1 MPSPGISMTLPL
13 NKQTAVITGAGSAEG
28 IGFAIARRLHAAGAR
43 VVITS
48 TTDRIHARAREL
60 DGGGEGVLSFIAD
73 LTVETDVQR
82 FVDAVLS
89 RAGRIDILVNN
100 AGMAQTGQPT
110 DSKLLSATS
119 FAEWQN
125 QIAITLHTAFRM
137 TRAVLPGMTQQKYGR
152 IVNVTSVTGPLVS
165 NPGSAAY
172 GAAKAAMDGMMRA
185 VAIETAGDGITI
197 NGVAPGWISTS
208 SSTESEKIAALH
220 TPLGRPGTPDEVA
233 AAVCFLASPEASY
246 ITGQVLVVDGG
257 NIISCR
263 KTRVPKSS
271 FRACWNL
278 HAEPNSLNICES
290 SDFDAPLRRPHAP
303 HCFPFP
309 VPSAAAVLA
318 SAAAPKSEWRS
329 KAAAPWDSRTS
340 VF

>member
-1 MPSPGISMTLPL
+1 MTLPI
-13 NKQTAVITGAGSAEG
+13 NKQVAVVTGAGSAEG
-28 IGFAIARRLHAAGAR
+28 IGFAVARRLRAAGVR

-60 DGGGEGVLSFIAD
+60 DAGGDGVLAFIAD
-73 LTVETDVQR
+73 LTVETEVQR
-82 FVDAVLS
+82 LADSVLS
-89 RAGRIDILVNN
+89 RVGRIDILVNN
-100 AGMAQTGQPT
+100 AGMVQTGKPME
-110 DSKLLSATS
+110 SKRLVDTS

-125 QIAITLHTAFRM
+125 QIVITLHTAFRM
-137 TRAVLPGMTQQKYGR
+137 TRAVLPGMLQQKYGR

-185 VAIETAGDGITI
+185 VAIETAQDGITI
-197 NGVAPGWISTS
+197 NGVAPGWIATA

-257 NIISCR
+257 NILQEN
-263 KTRVPKSS
+263 KG
-271 FRACWNL
+271 A
-278 HAEPNSLNICES
+278 
-290 SDFDAPLRRPHAP
+290 
-303 HCFPFP
+303 
-309 VPSAAAVLA
+309 
-318 SAAAPKSEWRS
+318 
-329 KAAAPWDSRTS
+329 
-340 VF
+340 

>member
-1 MPSPGISMTLPL
+1 MMPSPGISMTLPL

-28 IGFAIARRLHAAGAR
+28 IGFAVARRLYAAGVR

-48 TTDRIHARAREL
+48 TTDRIHTRAREL
-60 DGGGEGVLSFIAD
+60 DAGGEGVLSFIAD

-100 AGMAQTGQPT
+100 AGMSQTGRPT
-110 DSKLLSATS
+110 DGKPLIETS

-137 TRAVLPGMTQQKYGR
+137 TRAVLPSMTQQKYGR

-197 NGVAPGWISTS
+197 NGVAPGWISTG
-208 SSTESEKIAALH
+208 SSTEPEKIAALH
-220 TPLGRPGTPDEVA
+220 TPLRRAGTPDEVA
-233 AAVCFLASPEASY
+233 AAVCFLVSPEASY

-257 NIISCR
+257 NILQENKGS
-263 KTRVPKSS
+263 
-271 FRACWNL
+271 
-278 HAEPNSLNICES
+278 
-290 SDFDAPLRRPHAP
+290 
-303 HCFPFP
+303 
-309 VPSAAAVLA
+309 
-318 SAAAPKSEWRS
+318 
-329 KAAAPWDSRTS
+329 
-340 VF
+340 